1 MKIENI
7 KLITYLYKR
16 ETRETFNNEMDFK
29 NSLDFRTGNIKNY
42 NNKAF
47 NGYYDYASYGILS
60 KCLPKIL
67 FKGNPVLVSF
77 LQLIDIKIIMLLK
90 TTIS

>member
-1 MKIENI
+1 
-7 KLITYLYKR
+7 
-16 ETRETFNNEMDFK
+16 MDFK
-29 NSLDFRTGNIKNY
+29 NSLEYRTENTKSY
-42 NNKAF
+42 NNKAY
-47 NGYYDYASYGILS
+47 NNYYDYASYGILR

-90 TTIS
+90 TIDKLKHFKNINSY

>member
-1 MKIENI
+1 
-7 KLITYLYKR
+7 
-16 ETRETFNNEMDFK
+16 MDFK
-29 NSLDFRTGNIKNY
+29 NSLDFRTGNIESY
-42 NNKAF
+42 NNKAY
-47 NGYYDYASYGILS
+47 NNYYDYASYGILS

-90 TTIS
+90 TIDKLKHFKNITSY